1 MLIVD
6 DHPVYRDGLRQLLT
20 SAGLTVV
27 GEAGDGAEA
36 VAYAEGNDVDVVLM
50 DLHMPRLDG
59 IAAIRRL
66 REVAPAVRVVVL
78 STYASSADV
87 LPAVEAGAAGYL
99 LKDSSRGEIVEGV
112 RAAARGEH
120 VLAAEVAGRLMDRVR
135 EPAAPLLKPR
145 EVELLRLVAG
155 GATNRAAAAEL
166 FVSEATVKAYLQQIY
181 DRLGARDRAS
191 AVALAYQHGLL
202 T

>member
-1 MLIVD
+1 M
-6 DHPVYRDGLRQLLT
+6 
-20 SAGLTVV
+20 
-27 GEAGDGAEA
+27 
-36 VAYAEGNDVDVVLM
+36 
-50 DLHMPRLDG
+50 
-59 IAAIRRL
+59 
-66 REVAPAVRVVVL
+66 VL

-87 LPAVEAGAAGYL
+87 VPAVEAGAAGYL
-99 LKDSSRGEIVEGV
+99 LKDSSRSEIVDGV

-135 EPAAPLLKPR
+135 EPAEPLLKPR

-191 AVALAYQHGLL
+191 AVALAYQRGLL